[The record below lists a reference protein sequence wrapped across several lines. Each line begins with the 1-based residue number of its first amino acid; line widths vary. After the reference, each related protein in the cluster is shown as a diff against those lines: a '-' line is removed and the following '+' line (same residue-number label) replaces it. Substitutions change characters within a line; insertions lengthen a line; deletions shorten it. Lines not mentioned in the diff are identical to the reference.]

1 MNSYYFIALSKDK
14 QKIKGK
20 VEASSID
27 ELRSIIR
34 FHDYYLIK
42 YRKIKR
48 NKDKFLERTIKEKD
62 IHNLC
67 KNMALML
74 RSGQSLNNVLDLLGS
89 TANNRT
95 LKEMINY
102 TKIEMTN
109 GQSFTSCLKKYNKYF
124 SKMFISM
131 VEIGEKSST
140 LIQVFE
146 YLSRYYDNINKIK
159 TKIINAL
166 FYPALLIILTFA
178 IILIMCLY
186 VLPMYQTIF
195 TENNI
200 DLPFITKSLFIF
212 SDFISNN
219 LILVILSIILIL
231 LVGILFFIS
240 KKGKDFINLFL
251 SKMPIIKQIYKTIN
265 IYIISCSLEIM
276 LVNKISIIDAT
287 NILVNSLHDRYLIR
301 KFKWVCDE
309 LRRGQSLSKSL
320 ESFNYFPKMFIEM
333 IKNGENVNNLDVE
346 IKSVSNYYF
355 QKVIDI
361 LTKLTVFIE
370 PCLIIIIA
378 LFVGGIMA
386 SVFVPMLTL
395 LSTIG

>member
-1 MNSYYFIALSKDK
+1 MVNSYYFIALSKDK
-14 QKIKGK
+14 KKIKGK

-89 TANNRT
+89 TTNNRT

-146 YLSRYYDNINKIK
+146 YLSSYYDNINKIK

-219 LILVILSIILIL
+219 LILVILSMILIL
-231 LVGILFFIS
+231 LVIPYISINLSHPYDFMGLMVLLFFI
-240 KKGKDFINLFL
+240 INPLTT
-251 SKMPIIKQIYKTIN
+251 IGIN
-265 IYIISCSLEIM
+265 IIIGSDIKKLWWIPILFSIIFLLSYWLILNEIILDLIIYAIIYLILGIIS
-276 LVNKISIIDAT
+276 
-287 NILVNSLHDRYLIR
+287 
-301 KFKWVCDE
+301 
-309 LRRGQSLSKSL
+309 
-320 ESFNYFPKMFIEM
+320 MFI
-333 IKNGENVNNLDVE
+333 
-346 IKSVSNYYF
+346 S
-355 QKVIDI
+355 
-361 LTKLTVFIE
+361 FI
-370 PCLIIIIA
+370 IS
-378 LFVGGIMA
+378 MKKKK
-386 SVFVPMLTL
+386 
-395 LSTIG
+395 